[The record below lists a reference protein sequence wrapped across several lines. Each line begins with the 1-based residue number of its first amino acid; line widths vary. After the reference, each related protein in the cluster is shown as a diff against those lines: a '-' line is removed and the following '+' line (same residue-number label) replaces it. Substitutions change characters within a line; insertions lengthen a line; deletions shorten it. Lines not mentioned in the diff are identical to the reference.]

1 MIDLNNPVATPFRVN
16 WGTDPVTEYH
26 YKTDVFTAADGSEQ
40 RRPMNRY
47 PEVRVRYETC
57 AMTAAHADR
66 IDGMLPMLMTSAVA
80 VRDFRMNGA
89 GRVSADGSSFIIR
102 TWSAS
107 WAVGV
112 RVVIE
117 DDDGLQEHTA
127 LVTGADPASRT
138 VSLSAP
144 CPEAMRG
151 KAAKI
156 GSAVVASL
164 DDEMGSVRH
173 TADVEVWDVSATS
186 FRGLDPIGGAPLTA
200 FPFSHGSEDGVRITA
215 RRSVH
220 GLDYGVGRRSE
231 VLGYASMTS
240 GFRTYQ
246 VETYQLSQTSKEAL
260 VSFYCGCRGRHKSF
274 TAPKMDPSARF
285 RFASDILVVTHRS
298 GDVSSATLNV
308 IQVLH

>member
-1 MIDLNNPVATPFRVN
+1 M
-16 WGTDPVTEYH
+16 
-26 YKTDVFTAADGSEQ
+26 
-40 RRPMNRY
+40 
-47 PEVRVRYETC
+47 
-57 AMTAAHADR
+57 
-66 IDGMLPMLMTSAVA
+66 
-80 VRDFRMNGA
+80 
-89 GRVSADGSSFIIR
+89 SADGSAFLIR

-138 VSLSAP
+138 VSLSGP

-164 DDEMGSVRH
+164 DDEVGSVRH
-173 TADVEVWDVSATS
+173 TADVETWDVSATS
-186 FRGLDPIGGAPLTA
+186 FRGVDPIGGAPLAA
-200 FPFSHGSEDGVRITA
+200 FPFSHGAKDGVRITA
-215 RRSVH
+215 RRSVQ
-220 GLDYGVGRRSE
+220 GLDFGVGRRAE

-246 VETYQLSQTSKEAL
+246 IETLQMSQTDKERL
-260 VSFYCGCRGRHKSF
+260 VSFYCGCRGRHMSF
-274 TAPKMDPSARF
+274 TAPKLDPSGRF
-285 RFASDILVVTHRS
+285 RFGADILSVTHLR
-298 GDVSSATLNV
+298 GDVSTATVSLT
-308 IQVLH
+308 QVTA